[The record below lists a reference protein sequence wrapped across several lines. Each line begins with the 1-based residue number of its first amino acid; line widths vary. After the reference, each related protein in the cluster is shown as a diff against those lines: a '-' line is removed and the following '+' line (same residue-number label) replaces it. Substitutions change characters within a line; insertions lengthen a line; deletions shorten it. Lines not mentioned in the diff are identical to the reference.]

1 MIFIVLLRGVN
12 VGGNR
17 KVQMKVLKEMIES
30 LGYSNVSTYLNSGN
44 LIFESQEERQDVQKT
59 VETALAKAYEFDIP
73 ILVKTAAEMKKI
85 AEAIPEDWQNDE
97 SSKADVAYLFPE
109 IDTVKILDE
118 LPVKREYIDIR
129 YVKGALYWRIDR
141 KNYNKSQLN
150 KLVGHRYYQLM
161 TIRNV
166 NTARRLAE
174 I

>member
-17 KVQMKVLKEMIES
+17 KVQMKVLKEMMES

-44 LIFESQEERQDVQKT
+44 LILESPEERQDVQKT
-59 VETALAKAYEFDIP
+59 VETALAKRYEFDIP
-73 ILVKTAAEMKKI
+73 ILVKTVAEMKKI

-97 SSKADVAYLFPE
+97 SNKTDVAYLFPE

-141 KNYNKSQLN
+141 ENYNKSQLN
-150 KLVGHRYYQLM
+150 KLVGHRYYHLM